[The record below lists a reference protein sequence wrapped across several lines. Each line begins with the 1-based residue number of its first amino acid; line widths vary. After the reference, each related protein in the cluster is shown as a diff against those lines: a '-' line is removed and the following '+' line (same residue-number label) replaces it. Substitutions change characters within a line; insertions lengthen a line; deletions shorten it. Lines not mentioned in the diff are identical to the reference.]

1 MIEKTRVY
9 ELCPNHRASFEA
21 LLRNGFYVPSEKDS
35 ILTLEFMN
43 GVAQQS
49 KYWLPMAS
57 EIGIY
62 NCASA
67 PSRQECAA
75 ELYEVLEACMDQ
87 KKVPE
92 AVVVRMRAT
101 TRKVLKKPPSKQWS
115 LNVLGSSCKQLGYE
129 HPWFAKG
136 FVRSKKVEPAEA
148 ALESKYV
155 ANVNGFFD
163 RLP

>member
-1 MIEKTRVY
+1 
-9 ELCPNHRASFEA
+9 
-21 LLRNGFYVPSEKDS
+21 
-35 ILTLEFMN
+35 
-43 GVAQQS
+43 
-49 KYWLPMAS
+49 
-57 EIGIY
+57 
-62 NCASA
+62 
-67 PSRQECAA
+67 
-75 ELYEVLEACMDQ
+75 MDQ